1 MIIAECEAGAVT
13 RLPAELLEQIL
24 GYVEDEDVINAAH
37 ASLQWN
43 NVCQRVARRRC
54 ADKIPQVCSVAI

>member
-24 GYVEDEDVINAAH
+24 EHVEDEDVINAAH

-54 ADKIPQVCSVAI
+54 ADKIPQVWSVAI